1 LDWDLPRA
9 RFDAFVTQS
18 QATTPKRTARSACP
32 PTANLHDDLRAATST
47 IHERLHHHPGLAA
60 VQSGTIGRAAYT
72 ALVYRLYGFHQPF
85 ELARK
90 LSPERTNWL
99 HRDLID
105 LGVDPT
111 ALATLPRVAAFPVTA
126 SPDYLLGARYV
137 VEGSALG
144 GRGLARQLDGLLGR
158 GVTAGRRFFT
168 GHGAETGTVWRA
180 YLDQVSRVP
189 PGPSTRTAV
198 VAGATDTFAIF
209 EQWLEGW
216 NDRHD

>member
-1 LDWDLPRA
+1 MRTA
-9 RFDAFVTQS
+9 RFGAFVTRS
-18 QATTPKRTARSACP
+18 HATILECTARSAWP
-32 PTANLHDDLRAATST
+32 PAANLHDALRAATST

-60 VQSGTIGRAAYT
+60 VQSGTIGKAAYT
-72 ALVYRLYGFHQPF
+72 ALLCRLYGFHQPF
-85 ELARK
+85 ERTRK

-99 HRDLID
+99 NRDLID

-111 ALATLPRVAAFPVTA
+111 ALAALPRAAAFPVNA
-126 SPDYLLGARYV
+126 SPDYLLSARYV

-144 GRGLARQLDGLLGR
+144 GRGLARQLDGLLGS

-168 GHGAETGTVWRA
+168 GHGAQTGAVWRA